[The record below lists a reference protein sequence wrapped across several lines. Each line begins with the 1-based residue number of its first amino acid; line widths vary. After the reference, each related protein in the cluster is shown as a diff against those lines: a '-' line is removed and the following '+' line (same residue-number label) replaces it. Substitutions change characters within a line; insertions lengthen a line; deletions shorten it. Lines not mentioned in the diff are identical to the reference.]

1 MIHLS
6 KQFIQELQEKTSKEF
21 KVTITAII
29 IFALIA
35 CGWLWHPIIWRP
47 AVTYQNTVPNQSIN
61 YVEGAANGGTVI
73 PTKPSS
79 PPAPQVKIMVYVTGA
94 VKKPGV
100 YSLSS
105 GARCIDA
112 IKLAGGILNN
122 GDATRINL
130 AKKLH
135 DEEMLLI
142 LPKIPQLQSNN
153 YGKQSYTDYYRPP
166 MIISLNKATTE
177 ELQSLPGI
185 GERLA
190 KRIVLYRETNGSF
203 SSVEDLKGVSGMRSK
218 LFYQIKNKLTI

>member
-1 MIHLS
+1 MIQLS

-21 KVTITAII
+21 KITITAII
-29 IFALIA
+29 ILALIA
-35 CGWLWHPIIWRP
+35 YGWLWHPIIWRQ
-47 AVTYQNTVPNQSIN
+47 AVTYQNTVPNQPL
-61 YVEGAANGGTVI
+61 GGTVI
-73 PTKPSS
+73 PAKPSS

-122 GDATRINL
+122 GDATRVNL

-135 DEEMLLI
+135 DEEMLLV
-142 LPKIPQLQSNN
+142 LPKIPPLQSNN
-153 YGKQSYTDYYRPP
+153 YSKQSYTNYYRSPI
-166 MIISLNKATTE
+166 IISLNKATTE

-203 SSVEDLKGVSGMRSK
+203 SSVEDLKEVPGMRSK

>member
-1 MIHLS
+1 MHLS

-29 IFALIA
+29 ILALIA

-47 AVTYQNTVPNQSIN
+47 AVTYQNTVPNQSL
-61 YVEGAANGGTVI
+61 GGTVI
-73 PTKPSS
+73 PTKQSS

-122 GDATRINL
+122 GDATRVNL

-135 DEEMLLI
+135 DEEMLLV
-142 LPKIPQLQSNN
+142 LPKIPPLQSNN
-153 YGKQSYTDYYRPP
+153 YSKQSYTDYYRSP
-166 MIISLNKATTE
+166 MIISLNKATAE
-177 ELQSLPGI
+177 ELQFLPGI

-203 SSVEDLKGVSGMRSK
+203 SSVEDLKEVPGMRSK